1 MKTLLLS
8 LLAYLCL
15 FAFEGGYC
23 SWFGIPLELV
33 KLDATRFL
41 VFAGSVASFFVVVAP
56 VLFAWFDNLLN
67 DATEPANTRTQKV
80 CTLKQTGSLWRSRLY
95 WEPPFF

>member
-67 DATEPANTRTQKV
+67 RPKV
-80 CTLKQTGSLWRSRLY
+80 CTLKQTGSSWRSRLY